1 MSSKRSMQCRRPR
14 KSSFGS
20 LRCTLPCQRFRRTL
34 RVLCYKMSL
43 ITNYAMLGSLGNR
56 FIGSRACVA
65 AAFAF
70 IGLQMLIRLSP
81 QVHALVPDSM
91 LYIMSQYPALP
102 MLFIF
107 GNMIIGAVNK
117 TGAFEVIDADT
128 GAACGCL
135 GHPSPAHRVVQAT
148 SCTRSSQP
156 VPLRRWSKLSRRRC
170 RQALFLARPQPTLRP
185 TAAEQRLDSRGA
197 A

>member
-1 MSSKRSMQCRRPR
+1 
-14 KSSFGS
+14 
-20 LRCTLPCQRFRRTL
+20 
-34 RVLCYKMSL
+34 
-43 ITNYAMLGSLGNR
+43 MLGSLGNR

-128 GAACGCL
+128 GAACGGCSD
-135 GHPSPAHRVVQAT
+135 HPHPAHRVLQAA

-156 VPLRRWSKLSRRRC
+156 VQLRRWSKLCRRRC
-170 RQALFLARPQPTLRP
+170 RQALFLARPPPTLRP
-185 TAAEQRLDSRGA
+185 TAAEQRLDNRGA
-197 A
+197 V